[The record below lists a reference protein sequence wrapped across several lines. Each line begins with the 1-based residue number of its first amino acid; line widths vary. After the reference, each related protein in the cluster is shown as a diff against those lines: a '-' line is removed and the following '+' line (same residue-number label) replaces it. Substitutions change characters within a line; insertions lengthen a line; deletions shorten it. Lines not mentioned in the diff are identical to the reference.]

1 MIGTRH
7 ARGGER
13 LRVWREEVKRWSRAE
28 FRDEVEA
35 ASYKIG
41 ESRGHKLDER
51 LIARWETGAVAR
63 PQSVYCRILA
73 HMDAPLPSSA
83 EPIVPPSTVDVL
95 ETWGCRA
102 NLQML
107 CAEMGHAVERRLFL
121 TQSGSAL
128 VVLANP
134 WLLDPVDRVVD
145 RSTGGESVTP
155 RLPILSRLPLHGG
168 GWTTR

>member
-1 MIGTRH
+1 MRGEPTSWRVDNPREELGIGRAKSVRAWGHVVMTPADDRYQ
-7 ARGGER
+7 ARPWGER

-63 PQSVYCRILA
+63 PQAVYCRILA

-83 EPIVPPSTVDVL
+83 EPIGPPSTEVIQKPL
-95 ETWGCRA
+95 MR
-102 NLQML
+102 
-107 CAEMGHAVERRLFL
+107 
-121 TQSGSAL
+121 
-128 VVLANP
+128 
-134 WLLDPVDRVVD
+134 RVVQMSICG
-145 RSTGGESVTP
+145 R
-155 RLPILSRLPLHGG
+155 
-168 GWTTR
+168 